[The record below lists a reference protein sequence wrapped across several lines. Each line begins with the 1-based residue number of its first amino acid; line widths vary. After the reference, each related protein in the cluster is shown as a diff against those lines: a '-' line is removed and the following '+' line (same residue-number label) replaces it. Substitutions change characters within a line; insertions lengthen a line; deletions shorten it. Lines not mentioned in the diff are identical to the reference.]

1 MSKKRNKPTASSVT
15 RPNLPKITAELPR
28 ATADKL
34 ILALAALGM
43 LITGYLSV
51 VALTS
56 ATPLMCGA
64 GSGCDLIQQ
73 SHWSRLFGIPVVILG
88 LMVYALMVA
97 AALIPAARMRR
108 WRRLATLSVLGVAFS
123 LYLTLIGLIELQAV
137 CGWCLASLATL
148 VALLVVVFMNR
159 PPSAPGTPWLNWS
172 MSHAAL
178 LLGVIGISHAYYAG
192 LFSPR
197 PEPQLQALAIHLKES
212 GAQFYG
218 ASWCATCSAQKALFG
233 GAAKDLPYVECSPA
247 GRGGPFSMTCLN
259 AGIQTF
265 PTWII
270 RGRRYTEMLQ
280 VNDLAQRTGF
290 KFDAA
295 ETATSAPPTAAPQPP
310 SS

>member
-1 MSKKRNKPTASSVT
+1 MSKKRNKPTSSSVT
-15 RPNLPKITAELPR
+15 RPNLPKVTAELPR
-28 ATADKL
+28 SLSDKM
-34 ILALAALGM
+34 ILGLAAVGL

-56 ATPLMCGA
+56 ATPLLCVA
-64 GSGCDLIQQ
+64 GSSCDLIQQ
-73 SHWSRLFGIPVVILG
+73 SHWSRLFGIPVALIG
-88 LMVYALMVA
+88 FFTYALIAA
-97 AALIPAARMRR
+97 AALIPSARMRR
-108 WRRLATLSVLGVAFS
+108 WRRLATLSLLGVAFS
-123 LYLTLIGLIELQAV
+123 LYLTAVGLIELQAV

-148 VALLVVVFMNR
+148 IALLVIVLVNR

-212 GAQFYG
+212 GAQFFG
-218 ASWCATCSAQKALFG
+218 ASWCPTCNKQKALFG

-270 RGRRYTEMLQ
+270 RGRRYTDLLE
-280 VNDLAQRTGF
+280 VDDLAKRTGF
-290 KFDAA
+290 SWDG
-295 ETATSAPPTAAPQPP
+295 THTAAPAPLPP